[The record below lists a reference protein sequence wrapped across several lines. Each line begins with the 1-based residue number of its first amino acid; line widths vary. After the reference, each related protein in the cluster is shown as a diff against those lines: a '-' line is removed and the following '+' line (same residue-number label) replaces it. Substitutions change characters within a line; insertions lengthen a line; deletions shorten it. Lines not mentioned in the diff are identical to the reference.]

1 LHRKSIQKDFPVG
14 WSPPRKLS
22 HEAMDGLRQ
31 LHRFD
36 PETFSTP
43 VLAEKFRISPEA
55 VRRILKSKWDPTRE
69 QRVKFAERERQERG
83 AFNRT
88 SRMEERM
95 RALELERKRREQSGT
110 EPHAQG
116 TSRKKDRVRGIN
128 AKDKLTFE

>member
-1 LHRKSIQKDFPVG
+1 
-14 WSPPRKLS
+14 
-22 HEAMDGLRQ
+22 MDGLRQ

-55 VRRILKSKWDPTRE
+55 VRRILKSKWEPTRE
-69 QRVKFAERERQERG
+69 QRAKFAERERQERG
-83 AFNRT
+83 AFIRT

-95 RALELERKRREQSGT
+95 RALELERERREQSGT